1 MNNITALI
9 CISAIPSHPATDVLD
24 MTVLS
29 IRERLPNCPIIF
41 MFDGLNATNM
51 QYQAGYSEFKARM
64 LWKIN
69 EMGNAIPLVF
79 EEHKH
84 QSGMVREALKH
95 VQTPMVLF
103 MEQDT
108 PLHNDIPFEKLAEP
122 ILNGYIN
129 TIRLH
134 FEATIP
140 KEHEHLML
148 DKEPI
153 DILGQPFIRT
163 KQWSGRPHLSSTK
176 YYQHMIDEY
185 TNIDKP
191 MFLEHCWYGIISE
204 GGNNFDEH
212 RLHIF
217 APDGTLVRSKH
228 LDGRRLG
235 ADNYDP
241 TAS

>member
-1 MNNITALI
+1 
-9 CISAIPSHPATDVLD
+9 

-41 MFDGLNATNM
+41 MFDGVPANLM
-51 QYQAGYSEFKARM
+51 QYTGYNEFKSRM

-69 EMGNAIPLVF
+69 EMGNALPLVF
-79 EEHKH
+79 ETHMH

-95 VQTPMVLF
+95 VQTPMILF

-108 PLHNDIPFEKLAEP
+108 PLHNDIPFEQLADT

-129 TIRLH
+129 TIRFH

-140 KEHEHLML
+140 KDHEHLMI

-153 DILGQPFIRT
+153 NILGQPFIRT

-176 YYQHMIDEY
+176 YYQHICDTY
-185 TNIDKP
+185 FDDKP
-191 MFLEHCWYGIISE
+191 RFIEHILYGIISE
-204 GGNNFDEH
+204 GGDNFDEH
-212 RLHIF
+212 RLHIY
-217 APDGTLVRSKH
+217 APEGSLVRSKH
-228 LDGRRLG
+228 LDGRRHG
-235 ADNYDP
+235 ADRYDP